1 MPIVYYEGSE
11 EWTAAQMLSDKIAL
25 SEAFGEFIPNF
36 KYYLIQLKDYDKETL
51 ISHGNSLSLVMLINS
66 IKSAEEFKNLQLP
79 EGYLDSLFENSPG
92 NVLKVISRVIA
103 VVLRKQNVPENE
115 IRNLVDQ
122 IERKKHMALF
132 DDWEGFDVQ
141 EERRNG
147 EEIKLIKQV
156 CKKMA
161 KGQAVE
167 KIAED
172 LMEDEDYIQ
181 QIYDKA
187 LKFAPNY
194 DAERIFEA
202 LPKKELVKEG

>member
-1 MPIVYYEGSE
+1 
-11 EWTAAQMLSDKIAL
+11 
-25 SEAFGEFIPNF
+25 
-36 KYYLIQLKDYDKETL
+36 
-51 ISHGNSLSLVMLINS
+51 MLINS

-79 EGYLDSLFENSPG
+79 EEYLDNLFENSPG

-115 IRNLVDQ
+115 IQDLVDQ

-141 EERRNG
+141 EERRIGKAEGIVEG
-147 EEIKLIKQV
+147 EETKLIKLV

-161 KGQAVE
+161 KGKSVEEIAEVLEEDVEHIREIYDTAVQFAPDYDVE
-167 KIAED
+167 K
-172 LMEDEDYIQ
+172 
-181 QIYDKA
+181 
-187 LKFAPNY
+187 
-194 DAERIFEA
+194 IFEA